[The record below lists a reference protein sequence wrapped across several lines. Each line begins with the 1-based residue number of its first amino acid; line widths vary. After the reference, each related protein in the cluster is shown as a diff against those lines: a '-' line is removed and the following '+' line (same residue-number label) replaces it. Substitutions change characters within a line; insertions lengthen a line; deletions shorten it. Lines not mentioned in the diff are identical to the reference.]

1 MIVAISSGP
10 ETHLDHLAPLCAL
23 WEIPLIVTNEDHFEL
38 GKKFYP
44 MVDIRHVPLG
54 ELTLEFIALHY
65 ETIVTCGKF
74 WAMELKPMLKLLY
87 RKELRFVFVPHG
99 FSDKEE
105 LLNMPV
111 DQDIHLTYKNL
122 GNLRYEFYHQ
132 YKTHFDQLAQEF
144 FNTEKKAV
152 LYAPTW
158 ETTAT
163 STSFFESTGRIIDA
177 LAAKYNLLIKLH
189 PLLEEND
196 PARFHRIIG
205 KYESKARFILNFP
218 AVYPLLE
225 KSTVYLGDFSSVG
238 YDFLTYNRP
247 MFFLKQGGKLCECG
261 EPFMGSIESA
271 QEHLSAIR
279 EKTYTAAFG
288 QRGGNT
294 NTSERLLRLGASIS
308 ASKS

>member
-1 MIVAISSGP
+1 MIVAISTGP

-23 WEIPLIVTNEDHFEL
+23 WEIPLIVTNENHFEL

-44 MVDIRHVPLG
+44 MVDIRYVPFS
-54 ELTLEFIALHY
+54 ELTLEAIAY
-65 ETIVTCGKF
+65 FDTIVTCGKF

-87 RKELRFVFVPHG
+87 QKELRFVFVPHG

-111 DQDIHLTYKNL
+111 DQDIHLTYKEL

-132 YKTHFDQLAQEF
+132 HKAHFDQLAAEF
-144 FNTEKKAV
+144 FDTEKKSI

-163 STSFFESTGRIIDA
+163 STSFFESTGSIIDA
-177 LAAKYNLLIKLH
+177 LATKYNLLIKLH
-189 PLLEEND
+189 PLLEDND

-225 KSTVYLGDFSSVG
+225 KSAIYLGDFSSVG

-247 MFFLKQGGKLCECG
+247 MFFLKQGGRLCECG
-261 EPFMGSIESA
+261 EPFKGSIESV
-271 QEHLSAIR
+271 QEHLSPIR
-279 EKTYTAAFG
+279 EKTYSATFG